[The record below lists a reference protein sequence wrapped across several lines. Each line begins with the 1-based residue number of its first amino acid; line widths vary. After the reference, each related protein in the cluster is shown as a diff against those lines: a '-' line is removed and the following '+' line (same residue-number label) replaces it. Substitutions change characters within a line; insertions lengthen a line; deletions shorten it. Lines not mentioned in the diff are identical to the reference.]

1 MSMERSRSMRRRTN
15 FGVAF
20 ALLPRPQRDA
30 IRAVHAWSRSLDD
43 GVDEESDPA
52 RARARLER
60 FRSDLAILY
69 DGASVDGVDPVSAAL
84 RPHIERYRIP
94 RAYFDELISGVEM
107 DLDHRRYGTFADLQR
122 YCYSV
127 ASIVGLICLRIFG
140 EAEER
145 GRRYAENL
153 GMALQ
158 LTNILR
164 DVGSDLA
171 RGRVYLPADEL
182 ARFGVSVEDLRRQ
195 ERDRA
200 FLELMRFQAA
210 RARSFFEAAE
220 HEVKALDRRRLLAAE
235 IMARVYRRLLER
247 IEASGFDVLGREM
260 RLSRVERV
268 WIAAST
274 ALTVRSPRG
283 TT

>member
-1 MSMERSRSMRRRTN
+1 MRRRTN

-69 DGASVDGVDPVSAAL
+69 DGATGDGVDPVSAAL

-94 RAYFDELISGVEM
+94 RAYFDELVNGVEM

-122 YCYSV
+122 YCYRV

-220 HEVKALDRRRLLAAE
+220 REVKELDRRRLLAAE

-247 IEASGFDVLGREM
+247 IEASGFDVLGREV

-283 TT
+283 TS